1 MWPNSQKTVDLVTF
15 TKEILNGKLHVC
27 AVISP
32 NFVPQLNLDLN
43 LSEFCF
49 HIVKIYLKLSEYYP
63 NFYWITANPSYIQ
76 SFSFNPLNAS
86 VALI

>member
-1 MWPNSQKTVDLVTF
+1 MLPNSQETVDLVTF

-43 LSEFCF
+43 LSEFYF

-63 NFYWITANPSYIQ
+63 NFTGLQLTQVISKVSLLTH
-76 SFSFNPLNAS
+76 
-86 VALI
+86 

>member
-1 MWPNSQKTVDLVTF
+1 MLPNSQKTMDLVTF

-43 LSEFCF
+43 LSEFYF

-63 NFYWITANPSYIQ
+63 NFTGLQLTQVISKVSLLTH
-76 SFSFNPLNAS
+76 
-86 VALI
+86 

>member
-1 MWPNSQKTVDLVTF
+1 MLPNSQKTVDLVTF

-43 LSEFCF
+43 LSEFYF

-63 NFYWITANPSYIQ
+63 NFTGLQLTQVISKVSLLTH
-76 SFSFNPLNAS
+76 
-86 VALI
+86 